1 MFDKKR
7 PHFLLVGHEGS
18 HNRGCEALIRSTVG
32 IIREQYPNA
41 SFTVA
46 ALYPEH
52 EGVLSDIAELHVVP
66 GYSRKNFIYQ
76 ESLYTYIL
84 KLHPLQL
91 LRLVLPYGIV
101 VRFGRKLFSHATIP
115 QLRPADEA
123 GFFQVSNLKKMVTDA
138 DAVISIGGDMYVEDY
153 GPPLYVMEIMEFA
166 QFLGRKSIIWGA
178 SIWPYKT
185 KWIENRMR
193 EMLIRTDLI
202 TVRDDET
209 ANYLASL
216 GIHNNVARVADGA
229 FLMHPSFTDK
239 TALPWAVRPST
250 VIGFNGS
257 DLLFS
262 YLSQSRAK
270 QTLRDL
276 VAFFQSLID
285 NEKYGVILMPH
296 DGYPGAAERDF
307 LFGFEQ
313 LIDRPEKVYM
323 IPVGLN
329 APEIKAVIS
338 QCDFFISMRFHPSIA
353 SLSQCVP
360 TLGISHSPKFAGLHK
375 SVFGHTEYLIPYD
388 EITYDTLKKYFTK
401 LQSDKE
407 EIREH
412 LGRRIP
418 ELQAQARLGGKCVK
432 DLLNSKLKTAA
443 KA

>member
-7 PHFLLVGHEGS
+7 PHFLLVGHDGA
-18 HNRGCEALIRSTVG
+18 HNRGCEALIRSTVMVL
-32 IIREQYPNA
+32 RDQFPHA
-41 SFTVA
+41 SFTLA
-46 ALYPEH
+46 TMYPEL
-52 EGVLSDIAELHVVP
+52 EGPLTDIKDISVVP
-66 GYSRKNFIYQ
+66 GYNRNFNISDCIPIPKLKSNRLMHYLRFAIQ
-76 ESLYTYIL
+76 SLYKNQLAHEPIRP
-84 KLHPLQL
+84 LH
-91 LRLVLPYGIV
+91 LRTEQDFHLI
-101 VRFGRKLFSHATIP
+101 RH
-115 QLRPADEA
+115 
-123 GFFQVSNLKKMVTDA
+123 LKKSLFEA
-138 DAVISIGGDMYVEDY
+138 DALISTGGDLYNDDY
-153 GPPLYVMEIMEFA
+153 GPPAYLMEIVEYA
-166 QFLGRKSIIWGA
+166 QFLRRTTIIWGA

-185 KWIENRMR
+185 KWTENRMR

-216 GIHNNVARVADGA
+216 GIYNNVARVADGA
-229 FLMHPSFTDK
+229 FLMPPSFTDK

-270 QTLRDL
+270 QTLSDL

-353 SLSQCVP
+353 SLGQCIP
-360 TLGISHSPKFAGLHK
+360 TLGISHSPKFSGLYK

-388 EITYDTLKKYFTK
+388 EITYDALKKKFTK

-443 KA
+443 KS